1 MKPLNYKNRKGQI
14 LSFGIYFGILLIF
27 LFTCSFLT
35 LVTAKKGI
43 TLLENKK
50 NKYEEVFKKQAEISF
65 QLEGIYK
72 NLYSLQNKNRNL
84 GEHKQM
90 QKLITNA
97 RKLIEQEI
105 DTVNIENK
113 PYKLYFEFL
122 NQVGD
127 FQDVM
132 DIYQKAKGKR
142 LHNIEQLEK
151 CKEKY
156 KELSRQKI
164 K

>member
-1 MKPLNYKNRKGQI
+1 MKPLNYIERKKQI
-14 LSFGIYFGILLIF
+14 FIFGIYFMMLLIF
-27 LFTCSFLT
+27 LFFCSFFT

-43 TLLENKK
+43 SLLENKK
-50 NKYEEVFKKQAEISF
+50 DKYEKVFKKQAEISF

-72 NLYSLQNKNRNL
+72 KLYSLQNKNRNL

-90 QKLITNA
+90 QKLITDA
-97 RKLIEQEI
+97 RKLIEQDI
-105 DTVNIENK
+105 DTTNIENK

-122 NQVGD
+122 NQIED
-127 FQDVM
+127 FQNVM
-132 DIYQKAKGKR
+132 DVYQKEKGKR

-156 KELSRQKI
+156 KKLSKQKI

>member
-1 MKPLNYKNRKGQI
+1 MKPLNYTKRKRQI
-14 LSFGIYFGILLIF
+14 LKFSIYFVVLLSL
-27 LFTCSFLT
+27 LFACSFLT
-35 LVTAKKGI
+35 LITAKKGI
-43 TLLENKK
+43 ILLENKK
-50 NKYEEVFKKQAEISF
+50 NKYEEVFKKQAELSL
-65 QLEGIYK
+65 QLENIYK

-97 RKLIEQEI
+97 RKLMEQEI
-105 DTVNIENK
+105 DTTKIENK
-113 PYKLYFEFL
+113 SYKLYLEFL
-122 NQVGD
+122 HQIED
-127 FQDVM
+127 FQDIM
-132 DIYQKAKGKR
+132 DIYQKEKGKR

-156 KELSRQKI
+156 KELSKQKI